1 MVNELK
7 EKADIQGPIL
17 QYNHYLKPEIFTE
30 NGGPLKLAEML
41 LFREFMRRPKRT
53 NSLETQGLVQVGY
66 LGLEKAHSVPAHW
79 QAKGL
84 TLDDWRDFLKVTLDF
99 YVRESNYIQLDD
111 DLRNWIGSRFSSK
124 FVRNPDSK
132 EPDDN
137 QVKRWPQ
144 IRHGN
149 VTQRL
154 VKLLILGAKFNTV
167 NTVTIDI
174 VNAWLKEAWLQLTGV
189 LAVLKPDGNRFYLPK
204 EHLTFSL
211 VQKHAFVQ

>member
-1 MVNELK
+1 
-7 EKADIQGPIL
+7 
-17 QYNHYLKPEIFTE
+17 
-30 NGGPLKLAEML
+30 
-41 LFREFMRRPKRT
+41 
-53 NSLETQGLVQVGY
+53 
-66 LGLEKAHSVPAHW
+66 
-79 QAKGL
+79 
-84 TLDDWRDFLKVTLDF
+84 
-99 YVRESNYIQLDD
+99 
-111 DLRNWIGSRFSSK
+111 
-124 FVRNPDSK
+124 PDSK

-137 QVKRWPQ
+137 QDKRWPQ

-211 VQKHAFVQ
+211 VQKARICP

>member
-53 NSLETQGLVQVGY
+53 NSTETQGLVQVGY
-66 LGLEKAHSVPAHW
+66 QGLEKAHSVPAHW

-137 QVKRWPQ
+137 GLNAGR
-144 IRHGN
+144 
-149 VTQRL
+149 
-154 VKLLILGAKFNTV
+154 KFATV
-167 NTVTIDI
+167 M
-174 VNAWLKEAWLQLTGV
+174 
-189 LAVLKPDGNRFYLPK
+189 
-204 EHLTFSL
+204 
-211 VQKHAFVQ
+211 

>member
-53 NSLETQGLVQVGY
+53 NSPETQGLVQVGY
-66 LGLEKAHSVPAHW
+66 QGLEKAHSVPAHW

-111 DLRNWIGSRFSSK
+111 DQETGSVAVSLPNLSATR
-124 FVRNPDSK
+124 
-132 EPDDN
+132 
-137 QVKRWPQ
+137 
-144 IRHGN
+144 IRKSQM
-149 VTQRL
+149 T
-154 VKLLILGAKFNTV
+154 
-167 NTVTIDI
+167 
-174 VNAWLKEAWLQLTGV
+174 TG
-189 LAVLKPDGNRFYLPK
+189 
-204 EHLTFSL
+204 
-211 VQKHAFVQ
+211 